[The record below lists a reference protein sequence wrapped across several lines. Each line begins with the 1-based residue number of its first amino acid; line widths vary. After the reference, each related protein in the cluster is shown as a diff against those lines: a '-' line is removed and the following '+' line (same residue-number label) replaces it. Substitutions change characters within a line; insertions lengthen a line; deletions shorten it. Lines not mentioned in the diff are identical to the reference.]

1 MWLVYSKEND
11 YVTDSRFSW
20 STKNL
25 PVMKEGRNCLCRRAY
40 WEWAARY
47 EPWSSP
53 SGEDPSWML
62 LFLDHGETQNLRY
75 ETGGK
80 TL

>member
-1 MWLVYSKEND
+1 MWLVYSKKND

-25 PVMKEGRNCLCRRAY
+25 PVMKEGSNCLCRRAY

-47 EPWSSP
+47 ELP
-53 SGEDPSWML
+53 SERS
-62 LFLDHGETQNLRY
+62 FLDAAIFSETV
-75 ETGGK
+75 
-80 TL
+80 